1 MIRIEYEVPTMSGSK
16 AVKVMFAE
24 DFDEAAAV
32 TAAMELAAARY
43 DCISAEDYE
52 TMHIRHR
59 VEQAAGN
66 MNFDMNLLRDVAS
79 EILIQPSGEVD
90 IMLKNGQTTGRNGKS

>member
-1 MIRIEYEVPTMSGSK
+1 MLE
-16 AVKVMFAE
+16 AE
-24 DFDEAAAV
+24 DFEEAAAM

-43 DCISAEDYE
+43 DRIGAEDYE
-52 TMHIRHR
+52 TMRMRRR

-66 MNFDMNLLRDVAS
+66 TNFDSNLLRDIAS

-90 IMLKNGQTTGRNGKS
+90 IILKNGQTTERNGKP

>member
-1 MIRIEYEVPTMSGSK
+1 MLE
-16 AVKVMFAE
+16 AE

-32 TAAMELAAARY
+32 TAAMELAAAQY

-52 TMHIRHR
+52 TMRIRHR
-59 VEQAAGN
+59 LEQATGN
-66 MNFDMNLLRDVAS
+66 MSFDSNLLRDIAS

-90 IMLKNGQTTGRNGKS
+90 IILKNGQTKGRNGVL